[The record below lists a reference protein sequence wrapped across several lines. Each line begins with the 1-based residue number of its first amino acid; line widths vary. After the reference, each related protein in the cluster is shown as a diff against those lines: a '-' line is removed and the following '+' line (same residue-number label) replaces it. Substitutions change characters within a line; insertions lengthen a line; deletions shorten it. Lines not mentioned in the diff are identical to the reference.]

1 MEFIMNKKFN
11 VVSIA
16 LAAIAL
22 SAGSLSAADVDK
34 SIEMRQSY
42 MQLIAFNVG
51 IVGSMAKGKTEYDA
65 TIALE
70 AANNLDLLSKMNYQ
84 SMWPEGSSN
93 TDSDHTRAKAKIW
106 SDTEGFATKHT
117 NFANSAQNL
126 VGLANKGL
134 NNLRVGM
141 KELGGSCGGCHQ
153 GYRAKK

>member
-1 MEFIMNKKFN
+1 MNKRLN
-11 VVSIA
+11 VLSIT
-16 LAAIAL
+16 LAALAL

-51 IVGSMAKGKTEYDA
+51 IVGSMAKGKTEYDS
-65 TIALE
+65 TVALQ
-70 AANNLDLLSKMNYQ
+70 AANNLDLLSKINYQ

-93 TDSDHTRAKAKIW
+93 TDYNHTRAKEKIW
-106 SDTEGFATKHT
+106 SDAEGFATKHT

-126 VGLANKGL
+126 VNLADKGL

-153 GYRAKK
+153 GYRTKK